1 VDGQDGVADVI
12 VLEVQGLHLSL
23 NQPPLQVGQGLGQVG
38 SHLLA
43 LGGQLHQDVQL
54 LAFLVK
60 EGEELELLVQLFLAL
75 LQGLGGFG
83 IFPDEGRGQL
93 ALDGFTFSL
102 FCR

>member
-1 VDGQDGVADVI
+1 
-12 VLEVQGLHLSL
+12 
-23 NQPPLQVGQGLGQVG
+23 
-38 SHLLA
+38 
-43 LGGQLHQDVQL
+43 
-54 LAFLVK
+54 VK